1 MTVRTL
7 TSPASA
13 GSLRSPSTLG
23 ARVRQ
28 LRTAAGLTQDELA
41 ADRCSKEYI
50 SQIERGKT
58 RPTPATLD
66 WIAEALGVD
75 VTYLETGQSWSE
87 YAAVEAAV
95 ARAEAAVEGQHYEEA
110 LETLSPLKYSPDS
123 PELELRGLLA
133 ESWAYLYFGDVQK
146 ALDMLARA
154 RTIAENELF
163 SDVERAE
170 VLYRM
175 GVCRY
180 KLSSINSALLLL
192 NEAME
197 LAERSGLPCDRL
209 RSNILEWRSRCS
221 RRQRDFEA
229 AREDIELALELAE
242 GLEDTLTV
250 AHVMFQASLVAERS
264 GNWVRARTLAEKAK
278 DLYEHHGDQLNLGR
292 MLNNLGGLEY
302 LLGKPED
309 AVGYLKRAF
318 SVALELGS
326 DADAAQAVSSLAQVN
341 LGTGE
346 VELAEEQSRKALEL
360 LGGREDFVDEIGN
373 AQIVLGR
380 SLLEQGRLDEAQ
392 QMFEAA
398 EASFA
403 QLSSAS
409 HRAVAWTAQGD
420 VASKRGDA
428 KTAANLYRRAAEALQ
443 DVRF

>member
-1 MTVRTL
+1 MTSRTL
-7 TSPASA
+7 TPTAPRQ
-13 GSLRSPSTLG
+13 LRSPSTVG

-41 ADRCSKEYI
+41 VERCSKEYV

-58 RPTPATLD
+58 RPTSATLE
-66 WIAEALGVD
+66 WIAERLGVD
-75 VTYLETGQSWSE
+75 ATYLETGQSWSE

-95 ARAEAAVEGQHYEEA
+95 TRSEAAVEGQRFEDA
-110 LETLSPLKYSPDS
+110 LETLSKLTYSPDA

-133 ESWAYLYFGDVQK
+133 HSWAELYYGDVQA
-146 ALDMLARA
+146 ALALLGRA
-154 RTIAENELF
+154 RGLAENELF

-175 GVCRY
+175 GACRY

-192 NEAME
+192 NEAMD
-197 LAERSGLPCDRL
+197 LADRSGLPCDRL
-209 RSNILEWRSRCS
+209 RSNILEFRSRCS

-229 AREDIELALELAE
+229 AREDIEQALELAE
-242 GLEDTLTV
+242 GLDDTLTV
-250 AHVMFQASLVAERS
+250 AHVMFQASIVAERS
-264 GNWVRARTLAEKAK
+264 GNWVRARTLAQRAK
-278 DLYEHHGDQLNLGR
+278 DLYEEHGDRLNLGR

-326 DADAAQAVSSLAQVN
+326 DADAAQAVSSLAQVH
-341 LGTGE
+341 LGTGD
-346 VELAEEQSRKALEL
+346 VQLAEEQSRHALEL
-360 LGGREDFVDEIGN
+360 LGDRDDFVDEIGN

-380 SLLEQGRLDEAQ
+380 ALLEQGRLDEAQ
-392 QMFEAA
+392 TTFEEA
-398 EASFA
+398 EASFS

-428 KTAANLYRRAAEALQ
+428 KTAATLYRRAAEVLQ

>member
-1 MTVRTL
+1 MTARTL
-7 TSPASA
+7 THSAPAA
-13 GSLRSPSTLG
+13 ALRSPSTLG

-28 LRTAAGLTQDELA
+28 LRQSAGMSQDDLAAG
-41 ADRCSKEYI
+41 RCSKEYI

-58 RPTPATLD
+58 RPTAATLE
-66 WIAEALGVD
+66 WISESLSVD
-75 VTYLETGQSWSE
+75 VTYLETGQSWTE
-87 YAAVEAAV
+87 YAAVEAVV
-95 ARAEAAVEGQHYEEA
+95 ARAEAAVEGQHYEDA
-110 LETLSPLKYSPDS
+110 LEIVSGLRYSPDA

-133 ESWAYLYFGDVQK
+133 QSWATLYFGDVK
-146 ALDMLARA
+146 HALELLGQARA
-154 RTIAENELF
+154 IAENEVF
-163 SDVERAE
+163 SDVERAD

-192 NEAME
+192 NEALE
-197 LAERSGLPCDRL
+197 LAQRSGLPCDRL
-209 RSNILEWRSRCS
+209 RADILEWRSRCS

-242 GLEDTLTV
+242 GLEDTLSV

-278 DLYEHHGDQLNLGR
+278 DLYEQHGDRLNLGR

-302 LLGKPED
+302 LLGKPEE
-309 AVGYLKRAF
+309 AVDYLKRAF

-326 DADAAQAVSSLAQVN
+326 EADAAQAVSSLAQVH
-341 LGTGE
+341 LGTGD
-346 VELAEEQSRKALEL
+346 VELAEKQSRHALEL
-360 LGGREDFVDEIGN
+360 LGERDDFVDEIGN

-380 SLLEQGRLDEAQ
+380 ALLEQDRLDEAQ
-392 QMFEAA
+392 QIFEEA
-398 EASFA
+398 ETSFA
-403 QLSSAS
+403 QLSSVS

-428 KTAANLYRRAAEALQ
+428 KTAATLYRRAAEALQ

>member
-1 MTVRTL
+1 MTARTL
-7 TSPASA
+7 THSSPSA
-13 GSLRSPSTLG
+13 ALRSPSTLG

-28 LRTAAGLTQDELA
+28 LRQSAGLSQDELA
-41 ADRCSKEYI
+41 AGRCSKEYV

-58 RPTPATLD
+58 RPTAVTLE
-66 WIAEALGVD
+66 WIAETLSVD
-75 VTYLETGQSWSE
+75 VTYLETGQSWTE
-87 YAAVEAAV
+87 YAAVEASV
-95 ARAEAAVEGQHYEEA
+95 ARAEAAVEGQHYEDAMEI
-110 LETLSPLKYSPDS
+110 LSGLRYSPDA

-133 ESWAYLYFGDVQK
+133 ESWANLYFGDVK
-146 ALDMLARA
+146 HALDTLGRARA
-154 RTIAENELF
+154 IAENEVF
-163 SDVERAE
+163 SDVERAD

-192 NEAME
+192 NEALE
-197 LAERSGLPCDRL
+197 LAQRSGLPCDRL
-209 RSNILEWRSRCS
+209 RADILEWRSRCS

-242 GLEDTLTV
+242 GLEDTLSV

-278 DLYEHHGDQLNLGR
+278 DLYEQHGDRLNLGR

-302 LLGKPED
+302 LLGKPEE

-326 DADAAQAVSSLAQVN
+326 EADAAQAVSSLAQVH

-346 VELAEEQSRKALEL
+346 VELAEQQSRHALEL
-360 LGGREDFVDEIGN
+360 LGDRDDFVDEIGN

-380 SLLEQGRLDEAQ
+380 SLLGQGRLDEAQ
-392 QMFEAA
+392 QMFEDA
-398 EASFA
+398 ETSFA
-403 QLSSAS
+403 QLSSVS

-420 VASKRGDA
+420 VASQRGDA
-428 KTAANLYRRAAEALQ
+428 KAAATLYRRAAEALQ